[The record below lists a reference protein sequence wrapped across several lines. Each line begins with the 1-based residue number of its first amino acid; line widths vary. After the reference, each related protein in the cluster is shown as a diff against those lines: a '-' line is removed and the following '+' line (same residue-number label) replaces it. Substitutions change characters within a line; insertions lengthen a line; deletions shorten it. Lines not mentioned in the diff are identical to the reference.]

1 MAAAVTM
8 PIGSEG
14 RSVRIRTYLEV
25 RWHRVWRTRAESTM
39 CTKNVCHAKIRVH
52 TWTGYTRLLFLVLTI
67 MY

>member
-1 MAAAVTM
+1 MA
-8 PIGSEG
+8 P
-14 RSVRIRTYLEV
+14 
-25 RWHRVWRTRAESTM
+25 VWRTRAESTM